1 MNRHMYLVNEGLYN
15 FTKHGPI
22 YGKLQTYRPEAI
34 TYFVISV
41 DHVQYLSDEEFQ
53 KLGTVVL

>member
-1 MNRHMYLVNEGLYN
+1 MYLVNEGLYN